1 MSDELFVAESWVSN
15 GVRADTQG
23 VLCKH
28 RCSPPHP
35 PTAGPLSWAEAVRAA
50 LGRRQVG
57 RDAPTP
63 WESQLPGHEAQVTLR
78 AAGTACPGL
87 SQVPRGVRTSPDDP
101 AQAPPPTPAGTRT
114 SRTSPGGVN
123 RAHGPSRPP
132 CPAGDTTSTWRWD
145 HFPWESGGP
154 SLPWPQVQGLSQR
167 EQVPLQAGPAGRTGG
182 PSWGCTVSCHLCIC
196 PPA

>member
-1 MSDELFVAESWVSN
+1 MQ
-15 GVRADTQG
+15 TQ
-23 VLCKH
+23 VQ
-28 RCSPPHP
+28 PPHP

-145 HFPWESGGP
+145 YFPWESGGP

>member
-1 MSDELFVAESWVSN
+1 MSRPREVGGFLRVVCLEHLGSSSKVSDELFVAESWVSN

-28 RCSPPHP
+28 RGSPPHP

-87 SQVPRGVRTSPDDP
+87 SQVPRGV
-101 AQAPPPTPAGTRT
+101 
-114 SRTSPGGVN
+114 
-123 RAHGPSRPP
+123 
-132 CPAGDTTSTWRWD
+132 
-145 HFPWESGGP
+145 
-154 SLPWPQVQGLSQR
+154 
-167 EQVPLQAGPAGRTGG
+167 
-182 PSWGCTVSCHLCIC
+182 
-196 PPA
+196 